1 MLSSVR
7 KKCISH
13 YQWYQTP
20 VKSKDQ
26 IFKSRVRARQ
36 GGPHLQ
42 PSAPDTLEAEAGRP
56 QIHDQTSG
64 YIGGT

>member
-1 MLSSVR
+1 MLSRVR

-26 IFKSRVRARQ
+26 IFKSRVRARH
-36 GGPHLQ
+36 GSPHLQ
-42 PSAPDTLEAEAGRP
+42 LSALDTLEAEAGRP
-56 QIHDQTSG
+56 QMHDQTSD
-64 YIGGT
+64 YIGEP

>member
-7 KKCISH
+7 KNHVSH

-26 IFKSRVRARQ
+26 VFKSRVRARH

-42 PSAPDTLEAEAGRP
+42 PSALDTLEAEAGRP
-56 QIHDQTSG
+56 QMHGQTSG
-64 YIGGT
+64 YISET